1 MPESVQ
7 TVEGCDVQSCRR
19 IGSVWPPCELPHSVA
34 TIRPTAG
41 RRPRQKARGSSAGLC
56 SKLRIPRGSP
66 ACSRSSLQR
75 AALQTRLRI
84 AAHGGGRLRMQILLR
99 KQLQLRIARGNPC
112 LQQRQLA
119 GCHCRLVCCE
129 GRRSCCARSCWRV
142 SANTA
147 AVLQSCEFFGEALA
161 CNVSFQIE
169 RAGLPAIQDPTA
181 DNSAEFLK
189 LF

>member
-1 MPESVQ
+1 MTQNTLQILAIDREMPESVQ
-7 TVEGCDVQSCRR
+7 TVEGYDVQSCRR

-66 ACSRSSLQR
+66 ACSRSFLQR
-75 AALQTRLRI
+75 AALQTCLRI

-112 LQQRQLA
+112 MQQRQLA
-119 GCHCRLVCCE
+119 GSDCRLVCCE
-129 GRRSCCARSCWRV
+129 GRRSCCARSC
-142 SANTA
+142 
-147 AVLQSCEFFGEALA
+147 
-161 CNVSFQIE
+161 
-169 RAGLPAIQDPTA
+169 
-181 DNSAEFLK
+181 
-189 LF
+189 